1 MNQPVES
8 WAPVPTP
15 EQQAVL
21 ERIAA
26 QRERLRARR
35 AAARQQAVQAA
46 AAAGGE
52 ADAPWLARALVLV
65 RQHPGAAAIAA
76 GAALAVGPRRLL
88 RWASVVLPLVL
99 RARR

>member
-1 MNQPVES
+1 MNQPVEP

-35 AAARQQAVQAA
+35 AARQQAVQAA
-46 AAAGGE
+46 AVADGE

>member
-35 AAARQQAVQAA
+35 AARQQAVQAA

-76 GAALAVGPRRLL
+76 GAALTVGPRRLL